1 MDVRGYNREAWDR
14 QVESGN
20 QWTVPF
26 GPDVIE
32 AARRGQ
38 GTVLLTDTKP
48 VPRDWFP
55 EMAGADVLF
64 CLASGG
70 GQQAPTFAAAGANV
84 AVLDNSPKQLAQDRL
99 VAERESLDL
108 KTGQG
113 DMRDLSAF
121 ADGSFDLVFHPVS
134 NLFVPEVRPV
144 WTEAFRVLRSGGSL
158 LAGFLNP
165 VVYIFDLDLA
175 DSTGE
180 VRGKYALPYA
190 DATSLSEE
198 EMKQKIERG
207 EPLEFSHTLEDQIGG
222 QIEAGFVI
230 SGFYEDHHRDDPIA
244 AYMPTFVATRAIKP

>member
-1 MDVRGYNREAWDR
+1 MDVRGYNKEAWDR
-14 QVESGN
+14 EVERGN
-20 QWTVPF
+20 QWTVPV
-26 GPDVIE
+26 GPEVIE
-32 AARRGQ
+32 GARRGEW
-38 GTVLLTDTKP
+38 TVLLTDSIP
-48 VPRDWFP
+48 VPRAWFP
-55 EMAGADVLF
+55 EMEGADVL

-70 GQQAPTFAAAGANV
+70 GQQAPIFAAAGANV
-84 AVLDNSPKQLAQDRL
+84 TVLDNSPKQLAQDRL
-99 VAERESLDL
+99 VAERESLPL
-108 KTGQG
+108 KTVEG

-144 WTEAFRVLRSGGSL
+144 WTEAFRVLRSGGAL

-165 VVYIFDLDLA
+165 VVYVFDLDLA

-180 VRGKYALPYA
+180 VRVKYTLPYA
-190 DATSLSEE
+190 DATSLGEE
-198 EMKQKIERG
+198 QIQQKIDGR

-244 AYMPTFVATRAIKP
+244 AYMPTFVATRATKP

>member
-1 MDVRGYNREAWDR
+1 MDVRGYNQEAWDR
-14 QVESGN
+14 EVERGN

-32 AARRGQ
+32 EARRGQ
-38 GTVLLTDTKP
+38 WTVLLTDSIP
-48 VPRDWFP
+48 VPKSWFP
-55 EMAGADVLF
+55 EMGGADVL

-70 GQQAPTFAAAGANV
+70 GQQAPIFAAAGANV
-84 AVLDNSPKQLAQDRL
+84 TVLDNSPKQLAQDRL

-108 KTGQG
+108 TTVQG

-121 ADGSFDLVFHPVS
+121 ADGSFDLIFHPVS

-144 WTEAFRVLRSGGSL
+144 WLESFRVLRRGGTL

-165 VVYIFDLDLA
+165 ALYIFDLDLA

-180 VRGKYALPYA
+180 VRVKYALPYD
-190 DATSLSEE
+190 DATSLGEE
-198 EMKQKIERG
+198 RIEQKIENR

-230 SGFYEDHHRDDPIA
+230 SGFYEDQHRDDPIA
-244 AYMPTFVATRAIKP
+244 AYMPTFVATRAAKP